1 MLCLTHCGKKKNSEL
16 ARTYYK
22 MSLLEINQDESQR
35 NDGSYKK
42 ALGHIDKA
50 LDHDKKAEY
59 LALKATILFK
69 LGQEKEG
76 YEYFEKAL
84 QLDVDPQVRAEILNN
99 KACLLA
105 HVGMKENNHEK
116 IDTAIHIWD
125 DLKNN
130 KDYLTPE
137 VSFFNQ
143 SKVYIFKNN
152 PEKAKENLLA
162 SVSLS
167 PSYVDAHYY
176 LAYVAHQLND
186 VSLAKDH
193 VKIVLFLE
201 PEHQGAVQLQESL
214 QKT

>member
-1 MLCLTHCGKKKNSEL
+1 MVCVHCGKQKNSDL

-22 MSLLEINQDESQR
+22 MSLLEINQEESYVR
-35 NDGSYKK
+35 DSAYKK

-50 LDHDKKAEY
+50 IEYDKKAEY

-69 LGQEKEG
+69 LGKEDEG

-84 QLDVDPQVRAEILNN
+84 QLNVDSQVRAEILNN

-105 HVGMKENNHEK
+105 HVGMKERNDEK
-116 IDTAIHIWD
+116 INIAIHIWD
-125 DLKNN
+125 ELKDN

-143 SKVYIFKNN
+143 SKVYMFKND
-152 PEKAKENLLA
+152 PQKAKENLLI
-162 SVSLS
+162 SIHLS

-176 LAYVAHQLND
+176 LAYVANQLND
-186 VSLAKDH
+186 VALAKDH

-201 PEHQGAVQLQESL
+201 PEHQGAAQLQEIL